1 MSAIV
6 YSLLTPGHCPL
17 HWMILDLNV
26 PKEKKIKDIC
36 IDPLISYKSFKSGL
50 MSQINTHYQ

>member
-1 MSAIV
+1 MSVIM
-6 YSLLTPGHCPL
+6 YSLSTPGHCPL
-17 HWMILDLNV
+17 HRLILNLNV
-26 PKEKKIKDIC
+26 PKEKKTKDIC